1 MRSKDLIDSKE
12 ELGRLLEDVK
22 RSAVK
27 GEDRVAAAAQLLQ
40 AAEHL
45 LSAAGEMTENYMI
58 AEPGEGGPAVDG
70 QQYLVPTMQQ
80 RAANRVYGA
89 RRVRDAVFADAT
101 LFGEPAWDMM
111 LDLLAAQGTKKRISV
126 TSACLASNVPLTTAL
141 RWISVLE
148 NKGLV
153 EREEDEMDARRT
165 FLKLTRKARGLLRTY
180 FVELGRRK
188 LL

>member
-1 MRSKDLIDSKE
+1 MIDSQE
-12 ELGRLLEDVK
+12 ALGRLLDDVK
-22 RSAVK
+22 RSALNA
-27 GEDRVAAAAQLLQ
+27 EDRMSAAALLLE
-40 AAEHL
+40 AAESL
-45 LSAAGEMTENYMI
+45 LTAAGEI
-58 AEPGEGGPAVDG
+58 GAGAPDGGGAPNGPLHLLPA
-70 QQYLVPTMQQ
+70 MQQ

-89 RRVRDAVFADAT
+89 RRVRDAVFADPT
-101 LFGEPAWDMM
+101 LFGEPAWDML
-111 LDLLAAQGTKKRISV
+111 LDLLAAQGTSKRISV

-148 NKGLV
+148 SKDLV

-180 FVELGRRK
+180 FVELERRR